1 MKINE
6 DIRAFIEVCKGIVMN
21 CNCDILI
28 IEMMGEYK
36 AYLTNSVRLKTR
48 DCLYSEVADAQ
59 DVTTIVNNV
68 QSNFFMG
75 MTPQRLSEVTQS
87 IHKEDFKFGTDNYI
101 WITRVDLNR

>member
-6 DIRAFIEVCKGIVMN
+6 DIRAFIEACKGIVMN

-59 DVTTIVNNV
+59 DVTLIVNNV

-75 MTPQRLSEVTQS
+75 MTPQRLAEVTQS

-101 WITRVDLNR
+101 WITKVDLNR